1 MAKNSKVRPFVRH
14 SIYEVECRA
23 DCLNRQSI
31 ETKETEMA
39 NTNTKKNLKF
49 VYRGSEKFCASEEQH
64 EYVFVYA
71 PYLSSGKSYDCIYC
85 DDFQV
90 S

>member
-1 MAKNSKVRPFVRH
+1 
-14 SIYEVECRA
+14 
-23 DCLNRQSI
+23 
-31 ETKETEMA
+31 MA